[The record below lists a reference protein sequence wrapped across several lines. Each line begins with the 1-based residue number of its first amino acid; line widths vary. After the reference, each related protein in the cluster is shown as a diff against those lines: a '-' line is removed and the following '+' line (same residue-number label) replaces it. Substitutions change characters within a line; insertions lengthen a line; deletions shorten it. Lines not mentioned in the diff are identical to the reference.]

1 MEGRSHGNHSSIGA
15 CSSRGRYTVGVRLP
29 VLVLLGGAAIL
40 CAAACGRGEKRPEE
54 AVRAVR
60 QRLEGRFVPPADGR
74 LTDAQIDMFLRVR
87 KAAVTEGS
95 DSEAAMRLTVSPAEF
110 DWVRARIL
118 EALLALDSRQASAA
132 VFDAY
137 GHAIEALREA
147 RRGAV
152 DRASAAKVEGEIAA
166 FERERATLRR
176 PDPLAAVVAANSA
189 RVEKRRAEIEAV
201 AP

>member
-1 MEGRSHGNHSSIGA
+1 M
-15 CSSRGRYTVGVRLP
+15 RLSA
-29 VLVLLGGAAIL
+29 LALLGSAAIL
-40 CAAACGRGEKRPEE
+40 YAGACGRGEKRPEE

-95 DSEAAMRLTVSPAEF
+95 DSEAATRLAVSPAEF
-110 DWVRARIL
+110 DWVRARIV
-118 EALLALDSRQASAA
+118 EALLALDSRQATSA

-166 FERERATLRR
+166 LERERATLRR

-189 RVEKRRAEIEAV
+189 KVEKRRAEIEA
-201 AP
+201 ATP

>member
-1 MEGRSHGNHSSIGA
+1 
-15 CSSRGRYTVGVRLP
+15 VRLP
-29 VLVLLGGAAIL
+29 ALALLGSAAVFGAL
-40 CAAACGRGEKRPEE
+40 ACGRGEKRPEE

-95 DSEAAMRLTVSPAEF
+95 DSEAATRLAVSPAEF
-110 DWVRARIL
+110 DWVRARIV
-118 EALLALDSRQASAA
+118 EALLALDSRQASAG

-152 DRASAAKVEGEIAA
+152 DRASAAKVEGEISA

-189 RVEKRRAEIEAV
+189 KVEKRRAEIEAV
-201 AP
+201 SP